1 MSKYHSRQRDQGKE
15 LEKSTMRPK
24 REQELLRN
32 KKKLGRECVRKVLSY
47 RQQTQALLLNTNVNI
62 GFGPLLYSLLA
73 DNS

>member
-62 GFGPLLYSLLA
+62 GFGPLIYSLLA